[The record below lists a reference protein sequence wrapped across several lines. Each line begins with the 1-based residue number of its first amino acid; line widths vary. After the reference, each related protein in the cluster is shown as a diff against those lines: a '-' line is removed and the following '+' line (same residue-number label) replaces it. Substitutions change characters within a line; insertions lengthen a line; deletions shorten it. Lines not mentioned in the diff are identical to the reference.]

1 MNHRFTYLIIIIFMS
16 LFHSGM
22 GQRTEINFPENNPL
36 RISYSPERSLTTD
49 TAFCYNWVTQ
59 HEEWELRNI
68 TTNQWDEAGRLIETI
83 VKFYDL
89 DSNSYTPVYRE
100 TYSYYSFDSIEY
112 KTDQLWNPEMNN
124 GDWDNIQKTYYE
136 YSPDNMLVYTMD
148 WFSSYGDTTWRN
160 GNQEF
165 YSYNEYNL
173 KDTIVSM
180 YWNPNNNEWF
190 YSDRMRYYYD
200 IQMELS
206 EYYRDFANNQTGDYD
221 LNERELYIPD
231 PDKNQLAIIA
241 QTWWDGEWSNY
252 TRELDTINDLGLVV
266 ATLYQNWDPTNM
278 IWDTTV
284 MNRTLFEYTPEEQLK
299 VFINQS
305 YYLMWANTNRYSF
318 EYDDDGNRI
327 EFLNQDW
334 DHSAYEWQ
342 NVQLCIYQLPQIIT
356 SLSDSQLRE
365 DQLII
370 YPNPAHDQF
379 HIVTDHS
386 DDGNIQI
393 MNMAGQIILDQRINS
408 DASNIIDIKALQD
421 GIYIVQFESDNV
433 KSISR
438 LIKH

>member
-1 MNHRFTYLIIIIFMS
+1 
-16 LFHSGM
+16 
-22 GQRTEINFPENNPL
+22 
-36 RISYSPERSLTTD
+36 
-49 TAFCYNWVTQ
+49 
-59 HEEWELRNI
+59 
-68 TTNQWDEAGRLIETI
+68 
-83 VKFYDL
+83 
-89 DSNSYTPVYRE
+89 
-100 TYSYYSFDSIEY
+100 
-112 KTDQLWNPEMNN
+112 MNN

-231 PDKNQLAIIA
+231 PDNNQLAIIA

-379 HIVTDHS
+379 QFVTALS
-386 DDGNIQI
+386 DAGNIQI